1 MWLAASARGITI
13 CGDFLAATALALALQ
28 GSGAGGLA
36 VSGLLLAATLPLVVL
51 APLAGRLADRVDSR
65 TLLVTVGLAQ
75 AAICTLLAVVTHPVL
90 VVGLVALLACGLA
103 VTQPCLAALLPAM
116 VRPADLPRASAISQT
131 AVSLGALGGPVL
143 AGLLV
148 GQFGTRVP
156 LLVDAA
162 TYLALVAAGLLLRTR
177 RGGRRTA
184 AGPTA
189 PVPTAAAGPRAA
201 GPSAAGP
208 AAAEPCAA
216 EPTAAGSGTPTIG
229 PEAQAGPTEAGP
241 TEARP
246 TAGGSAGAVPT
257 GAGPSVAGL
266 PAAGGTTE
274 GWRLRLDPLMLV
286 MVASTAVVIAAVGG
300 INVIEV
306 FFIRET
312 LNGSATTYGL
322 VGAAWMAGMLPGGWL
337 AARLARRLDDDG
349 ALVRAV
355 LVALAGCSL
364 MVLLAAL
371 VPTAGVLVPLWL
383 VAGAANGAEN
393 VFANLLIARRVPEA
407 MHARAYASFGAAVQ
421 GGSMTGYLLG
431 GALLTLV
438 SPRPLIAAAGAAGL
452 LVVLVFVPVVARAV
466 RRPGRERSA
475 GPVPAQSTG
484 PEREGT
490 TAPEGPR
497 PGGTD
502 AGLAT
507 PGRPAGPE
515 PEAGDTVGSWLS
527 ASHARGSGTSSS

>member
-1 MWLAASARGITI
+1 MSFTTEASRWSDVWLASAARGTTVG
-13 CGDFLAATALALALQ
+13 GDFLAATALALALQ
-28 GSGAGGLA
+28 GAGAGGLA

-65 TLLVTVGLAQ
+65 TLLVTIGSVQ
-75 AAICTLLAVVTHPVL
+75 AAICVLLAVADDPI
-90 VVGLVALLACGLA
+90 VVVVLVALLACGLA

-162 TYLALVAAGLLLRTR
+162 TYLALVVAGLLLRTR
-177 RGGRRTA
+177 RGGRR
-184 AGPTA
+184 PTA
-189 PVPTAAAGPRAA
+189 DQAGRADQ
-201 GPSAAGP
+201 AGP
-208 AAAEPCAA
+208 AEQVRVGGQ
-216 EPTAAGSGTPTIG
+216 GSRVNP
-229 PEAQAGPTEAGP
+229 
-241 TEARP
+241 
-246 TAGGSAGAVPT
+246 
-257 GAGPSVAGL
+257 
-266 PAAGGTTE
+266 GGTGQ
-274 GWRLRLDPLMLV
+274 GWRLRRDPLMLV
-286 MVASTAVVIAAVGG
+286 MVVSTAVVIAAIGG

-312 LNGSATTYGL
+312 LKGSATTYGL

-337 AARLARRLDDDG
+337 AARLARRLDDDA
-349 ALVRAV
+349 ALVRGV
-355 LVALAGCSL
+355 LITLAGCSS
-364 MVLLAAL
+364 MVLLAAT
-371 VPTAGVLVPLWL
+371 VPAAVLLVPLWL

-393 VFANLLIARRVPEA
+393 VFANLLTARRVPPG
-407 MHARAYASFGAAVQ
+407 MRARAYASYGAAVQ
-421 GGSMTGYLLG
+421 GGSMGGYLIG
-431 GALLTLV
+431 GALLTGV
-438 SPRPLIAAAGAAGL
+438 APRPLIAGAGAAGL

-466 RRPGRERSA
+466 RRPVREQSA
-475 GPVPAQSTG
+475 GPGRDTTAGPVRPQSTG
-484 PEREGT
+484 PECEET
-490 TAPEGPR
+490 TGSEALR

-507 PGRPAGPE
+507 PGRPAGPR

>member
-1 MWLAASARGITI
+1 MSFTTVESRWPDVWLASAARGTTI

-28 GSGAGGLA
+28 GAGAGGLA

-75 AAICTLLAVVTHPVL
+75 AAICTLLAVVAHPVL

-131 AVSLGALGGPVL
+131 GVSLGALGGPVL

-162 TYLALVAAGLLLRTR
+162 TYLALVAAALLLRTR

-184 AGPTA
+184 
-189 PVPTAAAGPRAA
+189 TAASRAA
-201 GPSAAGP
+201 ASRAAASRAAASRAAASSAAASSAAGSGAP
-208 AAAEPCAA
+208 IAGPQAEAA
-216 EPTAAGSGTPTIG
+216 PTAAGSTVV
-229 PEAQAGPTEAGP
+229 EL
-241 TEARP
+241 P
-246 TAGGSAGAVPT
+246 TAGGTA
-257 GAGPSVAGL
+257 
-266 PAAGGTTE
+266 E
-274 GWRLRLDPLMLV
+274 GWRLGRDPLMLV
-286 MVASTAVVIAAVGG
+286 TVASTAVVIAAIGG

-312 LNGSATTYGL
+312 LGASATTYGL

-349 ALVRAV
+349 ALVRGV

-364 MVLLAAL
+364 MVLLAAW

-383 VAGAANGAEN
+383 VAGAANGAAN
-393 VFANLLIARRVPEA
+393 VFASLLIALRVPEA
-407 MHARAYASFGAAVQ
+407 MRARAYASFGAAVQ
-421 GGSMTGYLLG
+421 GGSMAGYLLG
-431 GALLTLV
+431 GALLTRA
-438 SPRPLIAAAGAAGL
+438 SPRPLIAVAGAAGI
-452 LVVLVFVPVVARAV
+452 LVVLVFVPVVARAL
-466 RRPGRERSA
+466 RGPERGKPA
-475 GPVPAQSTG
+475 GPVCDRAGG
-484 PEREGT
+484 PGC
-490 TAPEGPR
+490 
-497 PGGTD
+497 D
-502 AGLAT
+502 
-507 PGRPAGPE
+507 RPAGPVCE
-515 PEAGDTVGSWLS
+515 QPVRRS
-527 ASHARGSGTSSS
+527 RQRR